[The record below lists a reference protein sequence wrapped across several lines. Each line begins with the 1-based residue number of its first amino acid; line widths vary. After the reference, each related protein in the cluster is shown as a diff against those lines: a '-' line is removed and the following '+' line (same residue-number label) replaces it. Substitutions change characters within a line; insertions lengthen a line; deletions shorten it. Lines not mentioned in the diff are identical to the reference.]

1 LKLIAINL
9 NKLLLMRYAEMKKNT
24 SMTLVLTGLITGL
37 IAGCATETDRS
48 GSNSRGSAT
57 QGTIYELP
65 GKKASPGSL
74 DYRIVENTKAFFARL
89 TRNQK
94 STNSV

>member
-1 LKLIAINL
+1 
-9 NKLLLMRYAEMKKNT
+9 MKKNT

-65 GKKASPGSL
+65 RKKVSPGSL
-74 DYRIVENTKAFFARL
+74 DYRIVENTKAFLRALPEPEINQQRL
-89 TRNQK
+89 KAVPMLCRRR
-94 STNSV
+94 SGLRL